1 MVDKTAFEATVQEYG
16 RLNDRKDVESASTAI
31 RKGVEELLEKH
42 VRTWSKSA
50 VTLPV

>member
-16 RLNDRKDVESASTAI
+16 RLNERKDVESVSTGI
-31 RKGVEELLEKH
+31 RQGVEKLLEKH

-50 VTLPV
+50 VTLQV